1 MGTDSKLAEQ
11 ARQIL
16 DERGIARGHS
26 WTWRTVRNFLETP
39 PDAIEFETFVLGEV
53 KRTDA
58 PRRVVVDEKKLAG
71 RLSYR
76 DPTGETAIRNILRG
90 KR

>member
-16 DERGIARGHS
+16 DERGIVRGHS
-26 WTWRTVRNFLETP
+26 WVWRTVRDFSEWP
-39 PDAIEFETFVLGEV
+39 ADEIEFEEFVLEEV

-58 PRRVVVDEKKLAG
+58 PCRVDVDEKKLAG

>member
-16 DERGIARGHS
+16 DERGIVRGHS
-26 WTWRTVRNFLETP
+26 WTWRTVRNFLEGP

-53 KRTDA
+53 KRTDT
-58 PRRVVVDEKKLAG
+58 PRRIVVDEKSLPY
-71 RLSYR
+71 RLGYK
-76 DPTGETAIRNILRG
+76 DPTGEKAIRNILRG